1 MHYED
6 CLVTYFWKSW
16 IISAHLRGVKF
27 SSLML
32 CSTSRSMIDVMI
44 LSPIFG
50 SLNSIFGSHNLLL
63 VMLTAYCDF
72 ISLLMMI
79 MILLICQSV
88 SVSHS

>member
-1 MHYED
+1 
-6 CLVTYFWKSW
+6 
-16 IISAHLRGVKF
+16 
-27 SSLML
+27 ML
-32 CSTSRSMIDVMI
+32 CSTSHSMIDVMI

-63 VMLTAYCDF
+63 VMLTAYCDS

-79 MILLICQSV
+79 MKLLICQSV